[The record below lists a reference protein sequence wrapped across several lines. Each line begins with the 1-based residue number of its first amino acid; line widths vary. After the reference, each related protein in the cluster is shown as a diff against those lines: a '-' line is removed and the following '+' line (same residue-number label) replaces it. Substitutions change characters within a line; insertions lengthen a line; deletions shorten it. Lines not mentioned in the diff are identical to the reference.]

1 MSSITELAA
10 EIISSHAS
18 SSPMTTEE
26 LLIGLQKV
34 HAALKALESGEA
46 VPAEE
51 EAKPAISAKASIK
64 ANEIICLVC
73 GRGKMKT
80 LTRHLSSAHGM
91 TAKEYKK
98 QFGFKGNQ
106 SLSAKSL
113 TESRKAGAIARG
125 LGENLVKAR
134 AARMANVAEAKK
146 TVKPK
151 AKVKAAPKKK

>member
-10 EIISSHAS
+10 EILAAHAS
-18 SSPMTTEE
+18 STPMTTDE
-26 LLIGLQKV
+26 LLTELQKI
-34 HAALKALESGEA
+34 HSALTALEAGESVTCA
-46 VPAEE
+46 TEE
-51 EAKPAISAKASIK
+51 VKPSISPMKSIK

-73 GRGKMKT
+73 GKGKMKT

-98 QFGFKGNQ
+98 QFGIKGNQ

-113 TESRKAGAIARG
+113 TETRKKGAIERG

-134 AARMANVAEAKK
+134 AARMANLAEKK
-146 TVKPK
+146 AKPK
-151 AKVKAAPKKK
+151 AAAKKK